1 MTTNLPKK
9 EIEKTQTQTQTYF
22 DGYFEQPVTVSQNEV
37 DVVNAF
43 FLRLT
48 NNNTEAAQAYTGSVL
63 SIAKEQ
69 KVSPVTIVEDFEN
82 QDTSK
87 ITRRLLTLLNNNRL
101 KTSLLGVK
109 KTAKVNP
116 FVARNIIP

>member
-1 MTTNLPKK
+1 MTTNLPKQD
-9 EIEKTQTQTQTYF
+9 IEKTQEPTQTYF
-22 DGYFEQPVTVSQNEV
+22 DGYFQQPVTVSQNEV
-37 DVVNAF
+37 DAVNAF

-63 SIAKEQ
+63 SIASEQ
-69 KVSPVTIVEDFEN
+69 KISPVTIIQDFEN

-101 KTSLLGVK
+101 KTSLLGIK
-109 KTAKVNP
+109 KTPKTNP
-116 FVARNIIP
+116 YVARNIIA